1 MDNSKPKNL
10 IGISLF
16 CLCLFIFLFLRFGL
30 DFVKKEIRPMDFS
43 IFYAAW
49 QAVLSGQNMYT
60 CPTGEGVVFKYAPY
74 FGIIFSPLA
83 LLPYEI
89 SAVAWNVINS
99 AVFVIGLGFF
109 YLIGFKK
116 TGLIHFI
123 VFTFLGVLFIF
134 RSLSPEM
141 HLGNTNLLVLGLF
154 FLFLYF
160 YIKRKYII
168 SSLFF
173 TLMAYIKLFPLIILL
188 YFLKKRK
195 FRIIL
200 WFGIFSLIF
209 VILLPALLTLSFNQ
223 TLLIFKSWY
232 QNLITPLPQNI
243 IHLQSLKYLLLRY
256 LTASDAY
263 KINFFSFSVGFVS
276 IIYYAI
282 SAILV
287 LAVLFYKGWFKRNEE
302 GLEKELALI
311 DINMLFILS
320 IILSP
325 ACSYQNYV
333 YLLAPILV
341 LFMVGWDNL
350 NHYPKFFWFSFIFVM
365 LLNNLTRNAIWK
377 KLGISAQGG
386 FPFLVFEVLPVISL
400 ILYLF
405 LLSLRTLLIKNGLKP
420 TSSASKIQ

>member
-1 MDNSKPKNL
+1 MAHHKPKGL

-16 CLCLFIFLFLRFGL
+16 CLSLFIFLFLRFGL

-49 QAVLSGQNMYT
+49 QAVLSGLNMYNS
-60 CPTGEGVVFKYAPY
+60 PTGEGVVFKYAPY

-89 SAVAWNVINS
+89 AAVAWNVINS

-116 TGLIHFI
+116 AKLIHFI
-123 VFTFLGVLFIF
+123 VLTFLGVLFIF

-141 HLGNTNLLVLGLF
+141 HLGNSNLLVLGLF

-160 YIKRKYII
+160 YIKKKFVI
-168 SSLFF
+168 SALFF

-188 YFLKKRK
+188 YFLKKRQFK
-195 FRIIL
+195 IIL

-209 VILLPALLTLSFNQ
+209 VILLPVLLTLSFNQ
-223 TLLIFKSWY
+223 PFIILKSWLI
-232 QNLITPLPQNI
+232 NLLTPLPQNI

-256 LTASDAY
+256 LTASDIY
-263 KINFFSFSVGFVS
+263 KINFLSISVGIAS

-282 SAILV
+282 SAVLV
-287 LAVLFYKGWFKRNEE
+287 LGALFYKGWLKRNDE
-302 GLEKELALI
+302 GLERELALI
-311 DINMLFILS
+311 DINTLFLLS

-333 YLLAPILV
+333 YLLAPFLV

-350 NHYPKFFWFSFIFVM
+350 VNHAKFFWFSFIFVM
-365 LLNNLTRNAIWK
+365 LLNNLTRNTMWK
-377 KLGISAQGG
+377 KLGITTQGG
-386 FPFLVFEVLPVISL
+386 FPFLVFEVLPIISL

-405 LLSLRTLLIKNGLKP
+405 LLSLRLLLIKRPLKP
-420 TSSASKIQ
+420 ASSASKIQ